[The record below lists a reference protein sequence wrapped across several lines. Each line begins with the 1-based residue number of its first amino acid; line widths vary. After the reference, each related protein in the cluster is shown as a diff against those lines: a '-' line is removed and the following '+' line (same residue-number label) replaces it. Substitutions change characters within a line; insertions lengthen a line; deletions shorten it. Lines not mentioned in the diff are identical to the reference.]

1 MPPLRTPGNVSLSDH
16 IARVAANLFYRE
28 GFHVVGVDRV
38 AAKAEVTKRTL
49 YRYYPSKDDLIAAAL
64 RRGARIAFPKEGPPR
79 ERILGAFDGLI
90 ELIRTPSYHGCPYI
104 NAAAEL
110 TNRNH
115 PGRVVVEQLTARR
128 RRWFADRV
136 SELGVADPDV
146 LAEQLD
152 VLFDGALANAMKRV
166 IDTPAIAARAAAVV
180 LLDAAL
186 ASAGG
191 HKRGRSRPRPSQTAP
206 ASANAAISSA
216 TPATTSASRYR
227 PVRNDTE
234 VATSGPAI

>member
-1 MPPLRTPGNVSLSDH
+1 MPPRRTPGDIPLSDH

-38 AAKAEVTKRTL
+38 AAKAEITKRTL
-49 YRYYPSKDDLIAAAL
+49 YRYYPSKDELIAAAL
-64 RRGARIAFPKEGPPR
+64 RRGARIAFPKDGPPR

-90 ELIRTPSYHGCPYI
+90 ELINTPSYHGCPYI

-115 PGRVVVEQLTARR
+115 PGRVIVEQLTARR
-128 RRWFADRV
+128 RRWFQDRV
-136 SELGVADPDV
+136 TELGVPHPEV

-166 IDTPAIAARAAAVV
+166 VDTPAIAAREAATI

-186 ASAGG
+186 APM
-191 HKRGRSRPRPSQTAP
+191 KRTNGRKH
-206 ASANAAISSA
+206 
-216 TPATTSASRYR
+216 
-227 PVRNDTE
+227 
-234 VATSGPAI
+234 

>member
-1 MPPLRTPGNVSLSDH
+1 MPPRRTPGDIPLSDH

-38 AAKAEVTKRTL
+38 AAKAEITKRTL
-49 YRYYPSKDDLIAAAL
+49 YRYYPSKDELIAAAL
-64 RRGARIAFPKEGPPR
+64 RRGARIAFPKDGPPR

-90 ELIRTPSYHGCPYI
+90 ELINTPSYHGCPYI

-115 PGRVVVEQLTARR
+115 PGRVIVEQLTARR
-128 RRWFADRV
+128 RRWFQDRV
-136 SELGVADPDV
+136 TELGVPHPEV

-166 IDTPAIAARAAAVV
+166 VDTPAIAAREAATI

-186 ASAGG
+186 APM
-191 HKRGRSRPRPSQTAP
+191 KRTNGRKP
-206 ASANAAISSA
+206 
-216 TPATTSASRYR
+216 
-227 PVRNDTE
+227 
-234 VATSGPAI
+234 